1 MASTRDR
8 QILNAIVNPL
18 LPVGEA
24 IFDDEE
30 KLPSDLKDLV
40 EDEQGDSPTLRYF
53 SCKEQMW
60 LITRKF

>member
-1 MASTRDR
+1 MASSRDR

-30 KLPSDLKDLV
+30 KLPEDLKDLA
-40 EDEQGDSPTLRYF
+40 EEQEDSPTLR
-53 SCKEQMW
+53 
-60 LITRKF
+60 